1 MISKKYGAK
10 VYLVPRVGIGPAKTL
25 GAVKAK
31 KEIVAFLDADGVPDP
46 MWVNRIRVYFND
58 KNIDAVGGV
67 DLYSSSSLARE
78 IIYNVYSLLV
88 FGLGVLYYKTT
99 GYPWMPWNNCAIKRE
114 LFLEKGGLRNIV
126 CEDYDFAQRAKDI
139 KTVYNARM
147 RVVLSDR
154 RFRKEGF
161 LKTIWLWVKSDL
173 AIIRKR
179 KTMESTSYKLVR

>member
-10 VYLVPRVGIGPAKTL
+10 VYLVPRVGIGPAKTF

-31 KEIVAFLDADGVPDP
+31 NEIVAFLDADGVPDP
-46 MWVNRIRVYFND
+46 TWANRIRVYFND

-67 DLYSSSSLARE
+67 DLYSSSYLARE

-114 LFLEKGGLRNIV
+114 LFIAKGGLRNIV

-139 KTVYNARM
+139 NTVYNASM

-161 LKTIWLWVKSDL
+161 LNTLWLWVKSDL
-173 AIIRKR
+173 SIIRNR
-179 KTMESTSYKLVR
+179 KAMESTSYNVVR